1 MLYSIDSCSVFAFLL
16 DVVGCETMMSFALL
30 AVSRFIAVGHPDKK
44 KRLFT
49 WKVGFIT
56 CMLTWAYAIIMAIC
70 DISVRGGVFNK
81 EIWMCMVN
89 LSVDL
94 TANVLFFLFS
104 FMLSTV
110 VLAYCYI
117 KIYRIFRK
125 SNAAVFAE
133 GTPDLRIYMKRKTE
147 QKRLA
152 IQLLVIYG
160 IYNICWGPFAAVELF
175 LDSAGNY
182 PSWLYSIL
190 LVLLC
195 VNSAVNVFV
204 YMHYNRA
211 FRFVCLKGL

>member
-1 MLYSIDSCSVFAFLL
+1 
-16 DVVGCETMMSFALL
+16 
-30 AVSRFIAVGHPDKK
+30 
-44 KRLFT
+44 
-49 WKVGFIT
+49 
-56 CMLTWAYAIIMAIC
+56 
-70 DISVRGGVFNK
+70 
-81 EIWMCMVN
+81 
-89 LSVDL
+89 
-94 TANVLFFLFS
+94 
-104 FMLSTV
+104 
-110 VLAYCYI
+110 
-117 KIYRIFRK
+117 
-125 SNAAVFAE
+125 
-133 GTPDLRIYMKRKTE
+133 MKRKTE

-211 FRFVCLKGL
+211 FRFVCLKGLKVKPASATSSSDNYRLSHISGRHTTTNVSTV